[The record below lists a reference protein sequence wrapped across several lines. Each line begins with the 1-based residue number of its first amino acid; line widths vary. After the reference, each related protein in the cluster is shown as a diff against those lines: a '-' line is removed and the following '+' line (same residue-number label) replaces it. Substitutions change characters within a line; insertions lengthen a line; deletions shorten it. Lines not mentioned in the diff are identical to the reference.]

1 MKRTSNNQSQWL
13 VILTATSA
21 LLLLALLALTLT
33 HAKYSSSAA
42 DYDHRRFANP
52 DQNFIDGDNSYSLE
66 LPRLPRFAYLLTGSK
81 GEGPQ
86 LKRLLQAAYHPRNH
100 YLLHLDLEASDA
112 ERLDLAKYVKSES
125 VMHAF
130 RNAMVVGAAD
140 LVTAKGPTVMAATLH
155 AVAIL
160 LKRDGDWDW
169 DWFINLSAS
178 DYPLMSQERESRSGG
193 EEETRERERR
203 ERKREREKYEIC
215 VGLIL

>member
-33 HAKYSSSAA
+33 HAKYSSSAV

-52 DQNFIDGDNSYSLE
+52 DHNFIDGDNSYILE
-66 LPRLPRFAYLLTGSK
+66 LPRLLRFAYLLTGSK

-140 LVTAKGPTVMAATLH
+140 LVTVKGPTVMAATLQ

-160 LKRDGDWDW
+160 LKRAGDW

-178 DYPLMSQERESRSGG
+178 DYPIMSQERESRPGG
-193 EEETRERERR
+193 EEERERR